1 MLIFLMCYI
10 SACGDDDNGVPIA
23 NAGPDQMVTAGA
35 MVTLD
40 GSGSSDPNGD
50 VLGYSWSADSNNPSE
65 VGLRSKTTVSPTF
78 TAPNT
83 AGAYTFTLVVDDG
96 VAHSSPDMVII
107 TVDTSNNNTAPVAN
121 AGPDQTVNAGA
132 TVTLDGSGSSDS
144 DKDALTY
151 SWSVLSDNPSAI
163 TLSDTMVAGPTF
175 TAPNTAGA
183 YKFVLVVN
191 DGTVNSPTDTVV
203 ITSNTSS
210 NAAPTADAGPDQTVN
225 AGATV
230 TLDGSGSSDSDRDN
244 LTYNWSVLSDNPSA
258 ITLSDTTVAGPTFT
272 APNTAGAYKFV
283 LVVNDGT
290 VNSPTDTVQ
299 IVVEMVSPPTV
310 ATSRVSRND
319 VTFEGV
325 TFGSSTFVA
334 VGYYGG
340 VPSAV
345 NSTARGTINYSSD
358 GMSWTEVSSSVT
370 GGNVWYDVIFAD
382 NKFIAVG
389 DSGSVATSI
398 DGITWSEDRTSDN
411 EDTRYWLGI
420 AYDGSSTYF
429 FVSRFGYY
437 ATSNKSALTTVTT
450 AQGRF
455 GTITWQAV
463 TYGNNHFV
471 AVGKDKSFGYYM
483 NNALMEDGDIGGAA
497 VQDNQGNFS
506 SVTYGTSGFIATV
519 SSLNNRG
526 IHAVST
532 DGENWTIKTNDNVLL
547 RGGSYVNNE
556 YVMLG
561 GEEDEGDVK
570 IYFSSDTNITPSE
583 AIVTEAEGLW
593 QNVTYGNDKYV
604 VVGEESK
611 ILIMTRN

>member
-23 NAGPDQMVTAGA
+23 NAGPDQMVIVGA

-96 VAHSSPDMVII
+96 VAHSSPDMVTI

-144 DKDALTY
+144 D
-151 SWSVLSDNPSAI
+151 
-163 TLSDTMVAGPTF
+163 G
-175 TAPNTAGA
+175 
-183 YKFVLVVN
+183 
-191 DGTVNSPTDTVV
+191 
-203 ITSNTSS
+203 
-210 NAAPTADAGPDQTVN
+210 
-225 AGATV
+225 
-230 TLDGSGSSDSDRDN
+230 DN

-299 IVVEMVSPPTV
+299 IVVEMLSPPT
-310 ATSRVSRND
+310 ATPSRVSRNN

-325 TFGSSTFVA
+325 AFGSSTFVA

-389 DSGSVATSI
+389 DSGSVATST
-398 DGITWSEDRTSDN
+398 DGITWSEARTSDN

-455 GTITWQAV
+455 GSITWQAV

-471 AVGKDKSFGYYM
+471 AVGGSKSFGYYM
-483 NNALMEDGDIGGAA
+483 NNALMEDEDNIGGAN
-497 VQDNQGNFS
+497 VQNDQGNFS
-506 SVTYGTSGFIATV
+506 SVTYGGASGFIATV
-519 SSLNNRG
+519 SSLNNRH

-532 DGENWTIKTNDNVLL
+532 DGENWTIKTNNNVLL

>member
-1 MLIFLMCYI
+1 M
-10 SACGDDDNGVPIA
+10 
-23 NAGPDQMVTAGA
+23 
-35 MVTLD
+35 
-40 GSGSSDPNGD
+40 
-50 VLGYSWSADSNNPSE
+50 
-65 VGLRSKTTVSPTF
+65 
-78 TAPNT
+78 
-83 AGAYTFTLVVDDG
+83 
-96 VAHSSPDMVII
+96 
-107 TVDTSNNNTAPVAN
+107 
-121 AGPDQTVNAGA
+121 
-132 TVTLDGSGSSDS
+132 
-144 DKDALTY
+144 
-151 SWSVLSDNPSAI
+151 
-163 TLSDTMVAGPTF
+163 
-175 TAPNTAGA
+175 
-183 YKFVLVVN
+183 
-191 DGTVNSPTDTVV
+191 
-203 ITSNTSS
+203 
-210 NAAPTADAGPDQTVN
+210 
-225 AGATV
+225 
-230 TLDGSGSSDSDRDN
+230 
-244 LTYNWSVLSDNPSA
+244 
-258 ITLSDTTVAGPTFT
+258 SDTTVAGPTFT

-299 IVVEMVSPPTV
+299 IVVEMLSPPT
-310 ATSRVSRND
+310 ATPSRVSRNN

-325 TFGSSTFVA
+325 AFGSSTFVA

-389 DSGSVATSI
+389 DSGSVATST
-398 DGITWSEDRTSDN
+398 DGITWSEARTSDN

-437 ATSNKSALTTVTT
+437 ATSNKSALTTVTA

-519 SSLNNRG
+519 SFLGNRG

>member
-1 MLIFLMCYI
+1 MEIILH
-10 SACGDDDNGVPIA
+10 IA
-23 NAGPDQMVTAGA
+23 
-35 MVTLD
+35 
-40 GSGSSDPNGD
+40 
-50 VLGYSWSADSNNPSE
+50 
-65 VGLRSKTTVSPTF
+65 
-78 TAPNT
+78 
-83 AGAYTFTLVVDDG
+83 
-96 VAHSSPDMVII
+96 
-107 TVDTSNNNTAPVAN
+107 
-121 AGPDQTVNAGA
+121 
-132 TVTLDGSGSSDS
+132 
-144 DKDALTY
+144 
-151 SWSVLSDNPSAI
+151 VLSDNPSAI
-163 TLSDTMVAGPTF
+163 TLSDATVAGPTF

-203 ITSNTSS
+203 ITITSNTSS
-210 NAAPTADAGPDQTVN
+210 NAAPVANAGPDQTVT

-230 TLDGSGSSDSDRDN
+230 TLDGSESSDSDGDN
-244 LTYNWSVLSDNPSA
+244 LTYTVLSDNPSA
-258 ITLSDTTVAGPTFT
+258 ITLSDATVAGPTFT
-272 APNTAGAYKFV
+272 VPNTAGAYKFV

-299 IVVEMVSPPTV
+299 IVVEMLSPPT
-310 ATSRVSRND
+310 ATPSRVSRNN

-325 TFGSSTFVA
+325 AFGSSTFVA

-389 DSGSVATSI
+389 DSGSVATST

-450 AQGRF
+450 ARGRF

-471 AVGKDKSFGYYM
+471 AVGGSKSFGYYM
-483 NNALMEDGDIGGAA
+483 NNALMEDEDNIGGAT

-532 DGENWTIKTNDNVLL
+532 DGENWTIKTNNNVLL